1 MRETMTQF
9 NVHAHDQAIGAGL
22 IFLFP
27 VVAVVWLGWEASA
40 SFALG
45 VITTLAA
52 AVLVG
57 KEGG

>member
-1 MRETMTQF
+1 MTQF